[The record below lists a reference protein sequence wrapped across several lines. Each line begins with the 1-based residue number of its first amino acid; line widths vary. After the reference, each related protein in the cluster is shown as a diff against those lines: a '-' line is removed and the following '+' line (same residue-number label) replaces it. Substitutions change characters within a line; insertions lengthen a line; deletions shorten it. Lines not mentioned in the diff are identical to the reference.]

1 MFVSIYTFIRE
12 EITTKM
18 TVDCVLDN
26 TKGICHSEDIGFRVN
41 LHSRSFLG
49 TGVTLTFIL
58 SKIRYWIFLY
68 V

>member
-1 MFVSIYTFIRE
+1 MLVSINTFIRE

-41 LHSRSFLG
+41 FLAHS
-49 TGVTLTFIL
+49 
-58 SKIRYWIFLY
+58 
-68 V
+68 

>member
-1 MFVSIYTFIRE
+1 MLVSINTFIRE

-26 TKGICHSEDIGFRVN
+26 TKCICHSKDIGFRVN

-58 SKIRYWIFLY
+58 SYIHGN
-68 V
+68 